1 MKKILLTL
9 LSTFLFFSLSKAQTT
24 EESFPQLYKQNGSV
38 VGIVFSVK
46 QAQQIDRDR
55 ELLELLKTLTSEL
68 ETNKVASLEV
78 INVQKQTI
86 EAKND
91 QIKILEDEILD
102 YKLDIKTRDSLENNL
117 QTDVKYCD
125 EQSKKKDQIISN
137 KDKEITKLKGHR
149 LLLGGTTLL
158 FLVVSIIF

>member
-1 MKKILLTL
+1 MKKILLSAL
-9 LSTFLFFSLSKAQTT
+9 VSFLFFSTSVAQTT
-24 EESFPQLYKQNGSV
+24 EETFPQLYKQGGSV

-86 EAKND
+86 EAKDD
-91 QIKILEDEILD
+91 QIKLLEGEILD
-102 YKLDIKTRDSLENNL
+102 YKINIKTRDSLEINL
-117 QTDVKYCD
+117 ESDVKLCD

-137 KDKEITKLKGHR
+137 KNDEIKKLKGHR
-149 LLLGGTTLL
+149 LLLGSTTLL

>member
-9 LSTFLFFSLSKAQTT
+9 LTTFLFFSLSKAQTT

-91 QIKILEDEILD
+91 QIKILESEILD

-117 QTDVKYCD
+117 QTDVKFCD
-125 EQSKKKDQIISN
+125 EQSKN
-137 KDKEITKLKGHR
+137 
-149 LLLGGTTLL
+149 
-158 FLVVSIIF
+158 